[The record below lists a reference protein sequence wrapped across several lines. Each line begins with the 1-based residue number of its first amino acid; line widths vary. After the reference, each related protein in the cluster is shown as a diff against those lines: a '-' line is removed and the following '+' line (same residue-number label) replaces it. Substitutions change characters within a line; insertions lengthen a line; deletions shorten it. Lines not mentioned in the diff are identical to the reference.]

1 MAQQIP
7 LMRNLLLLLLVSS
20 LGATALASSAT
31 ALGSSATALGSSA
44 TAAPGLAPALSSPT
58 GEAAIARSLNIRW
71 ELLNNFYQGR
81 RQTHTLLVL
90 TNTGKETLP
99 ATGWALYFNS
109 SAAPQSGIT
118 AVGLMMQDLSGS
130 LFRIIPASG
139 FKGLAPGDSLRLE
152 YISSD
157 AAANKSDAPEG
168 FYMVWDDAP
177 DKGISIGR
185 YTKTPITN
193 PSLFDRFP
201 GDKVPEATPENIF
214 SINQKMGADG
224 DVPDAALVF
233 PSPKSLITFPDSTG
247 YYKGGPIQ
255 LEADLFKKEAQY
267 LQTRLKEM
275 TGVLPAI
282 EVAPPPVIAPPPGPG
297 GLSNAPGA
305 TSTPGST
312 GATMATSA
320 PAPSWVALDP
330 LYQAFSRGPEGIIL
344 VQALDTLAD
353 EGYRLRING
362 GRIRIEASTQTGM
375 FYGIQTLL
383 ELFPTGLSHKSSYVL
398 PALLINDEPRFGYR
412 SLMIDVARN
421 FQSQKEILRV
431 LDLMAYCKLNVLRLH
446 LTDDEGWR
454 LDIPSLPE
462 LTAVG
467 SKRGH
472 TLDDH
477 DFLRPCYGSGPD
489 TNSVTGSGFY
499 TKSQFEE
506 ILRHAQDLHIKVIPE
521 IESPGHARAAIKAMD
536 HRYRYYMQQG
546 NQEKALEFLLRDT
559 TDASVY
565 STPQLYHDNVM
576 NIALP
581 SVYRFINEVVTNI
594 QAMYKEAGVPLE
606 TIHLG
611 GDEVPAG
618 VWEKSPACLAFVKT
632 HPEMQEVR
640 DLWYYYFAN
649 VDSLLKSKGLYTSAW
664 EEAGMRKTILD
675 GRPYILPNPD
685 FARSGMQ
692 VHIWNNG
699 DGAEDL
705 AYRMAN
711 AGYKVVLSVA
721 SNLYFDMSYNKSFDE
736 FGYYWATFLDADK
749 PFSYIPFD
757 YLRLLKVDEQNN
769 PLAPGLK
776 ASKERLTEY
785 GKANISGLEG
795 CLWGETIRSAD
806 DLEYKMLPRTL
817 GLAERAWAPDPAW
830 ATMKDTL
837 AGAVAYVDAWGTFA
851 STVGHLIL
859 PQVDALNKGYAY
871 RIPTVGAITR
881 DGKVWANVQFP
892 GLVIRYTT
900 DGREPDAGSTLYTG
914 PISNKGRIR
923 LRVFNAEGRGGRTV
937 EVYNSGTALPPSS
950 VSTSKLQ

>member
-1 MAQQIP
+1 
-7 LMRNLLLLLLVSS
+7 MRNLLLLLLVSF
-20 LGATALASSAT
+20 LGDTAGTSPVRAA
-31 ALGSSATALGSSA
+31 
-44 TAAPGLAPALSSPT
+44 AAPVASPPQPGPAQET
-58 GEAAIARSLNIRW
+58 AIARSLTLRW
-71 ELLNNFYQGR
+71 ELLSNFYQSR

-90 TNTGKETLP
+90 TNTGKEALP
-99 ATGWALYFNS
+99 QTGWALYFNS
-109 SAAPQSGIT
+109 SSAPQSGIT
-118 AVGLMMQDLSGS
+118 SVGLLMQDLGGC
-130 LFRIIPASG
+130 LFRISPVPG
-139 FKGLAPGDSLRLE
+139 FKGIAPGDSLRLE

-177 DKGISIGR
+177 GKGISIGR
-185 YTKTPITN
+185 YIKTPITN
-193 PSLFDRFP
+193 PLLFDRFP
-201 GDKVPEATPENIF
+201 GDKVPEATAENIF
-214 SINQKMGADG
+214 DINQKMGADG

-247 YYKGGPIQ
+247 YYKGGPIF

-267 LQTRLKEM
+267 LQARLKEM
-275 TGVLPAI
+275 TGMQPSI
-282 EVAPPPVIAPPPGPG
+282 DIAPPPVIPSPGLN
-297 GLSNAPGA
+297 GLSNSPSLPGSAPGDMA
-305 TSTPGST
+305 TATPSASGATTPATPG
-312 GATMATSA
+312 ANAAA
-320 PAPSWVALDP
+320 PAPSWATLDP
-330 LYQAFSRGPEGIIL
+330 LYHAFARGPEGIML
-344 VQALDTLAD
+344 VKAMDTLAD

-383 ELFPTGLSHKSSYVL
+383 ELFPRGVTHSTSFVL

-454 LDIPSLPE
+454 LDIASIPE

-489 TNSVTGSGFY
+489 TNSVTGSGYY
-499 TKSQFEE
+499 TKAQFED
-506 ILRHAQDLHIKVIPE
+506 ILHHAQSLHIKVIPE

-546 NQEKALEFLLRDT
+546 NQDKAMEFLLRDT

-576 NIALP
+576 NLALP
-581 SVYRFINEVVTNI
+581 SVYRFINEVVINI
-594 QAMYKEAGVPLE
+594 EAMYKEAGVPLE

-611 GDEVPAG
+611 GDEVPSG
-618 VWEKSPACLAFVKT
+618 VWEKSPVCLAFVKN

-640 DLWYYYFAN
+640 DLWYYYFGK
-649 VDSLLKSKGLYTSAW
+649 VDSLLKSRGLYTSAW
-664 EEAGMRKTILD
+664 EEAGMRKTMLD
-675 GRPYILPNPD
+675 GRPYIIPNPD

-721 SNLYFDMSYNKSFDE
+721 SNLYFDMAYNKSFDE

-769 PLAPGLK
+769 PLPPGLK

-785 GKANISGLEG
+785 GKANITGLEG

-830 ATMKDTL
+830 ATMRDTL
-837 AGAVAYVDAWGTFA
+837 AAADAYTDAWENFA
-851 STVGHLIL
+851 ATVGHLIL
-859 PQVDALNKGYAY
+859 PQIDELNKGYAY
-871 RIPTVGAITR
+871 RIPTVGAVIK

-900 DGREPDAGSTLYTG
+900 DGREPEATSPIYRG
-914 PISNKGRIR
+914 PISNSGRIK
-923 LRVFNAEGRGGRTV
+923 LRVFNAVGRGGRSV
-937 EVYNSGTALPPSS
+937 EVYNSGSALPSS
-950 VSTSKLQ
+950 SFSGGKLQ